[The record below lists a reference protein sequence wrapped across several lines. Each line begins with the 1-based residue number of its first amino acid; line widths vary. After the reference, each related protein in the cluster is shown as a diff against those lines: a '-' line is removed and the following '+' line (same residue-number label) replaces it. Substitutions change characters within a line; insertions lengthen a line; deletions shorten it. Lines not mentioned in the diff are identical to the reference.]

1 MPKTK
6 GAPALKP
13 SMDIAEKAAP
23 REESSD
29 RAVGVT
35 LPKISTD
42 PTMDLSSV
50 FNRKPRILVADD
62 DWLNRDLLQAYL
74 TASDCEVLTASNGEE
89 ALTQALSYSPDLAL
103 IDVQMPK
110 MDGLELCRR
119 LKATAATRFVPVVI
133 ITALDSED
141 EKLNAFEAG
150 ADDFITKPYSSIVLL
165 ARVRSLLRIKRL
177 HDEVESRNELL
188 REVLDRYVAEDVT
201 DVILTDPD
209 RYFKLYGETRPVTVL
224 FADIRN
230 FVSYTEQ
237 HTGPEVIRT
246 LNHVLE
252 ALSRVVFAHKGTFD
266 KYLGDGLMVFYG
278 APVAGDDDA
287 QRAVATAV
295 AMQQL
300 FEEMRADPDI
310 DLKGLGLGIGLHSGE
325 AIVGNIGSSRVMDYT
340 VVGDVPNVAKRLH
353 DRAKKGQILFSSE
366 TYKELKGIKA
376 KKLKQVKLPG
386 RQKQVIPYVISIKDL

>member
-1 MPKTK
+1 
-6 GAPALKP
+6 
-13 SMDIAEKAAP
+13 
-23 REESSD
+23 
-29 RAVGVT
+29 
-35 LPKISTD
+35 
-42 PTMDLSSV
+42 MDLSSL
-50 FNRKPRILVADD
+50 FDRKPRILVADD

-133 ITALDSED
+133 ITALDSEE

-209 RYFKLYGETRPVTVL
+209 RYLKLYGETRPVTVL

-237 HTGPEVIRT
+237 HTGEKHNRAIRLGDEVIRSSFKGVE
-246 LNHVLE
+246 LLIFAVESRNNHDWYKTRSGGRLE
-252 ALSRVVFAHKGTFD
+252 PAAEFK
-266 KYLGDGLMVFYG
+266 
-278 APVAGDDDA
+278 PVH
-287 QRAVATAV
+287 
-295 AMQQL
+295 L
-300 FEEMRADPDI
+300 WH
-310 DLKGLGLGIGLHSGE
+310 LH
-325 AIVGNIGSSRVMDYT
+325 VD
-340 VVGDVPNVAKRLH
+340 
-353 DRAKKGQILFSSE
+353 QC
-366 TYKELKGIKA
+366 
-376 KKLKQVKLPG
+376 
-386 RQKQVIPYVISIKDL
+386 

>member
-1 MPKTK
+1 MSEMKK
-6 GAPALKP
+6 APALKATP
-13 SMDIAEKAAP
+13 ENGEPIRDPA
-23 REESSD
+23 RG
-29 RAVGVT
+29 AVK
-35 LPKISTD
+35 LKD

-50 FNRKPRILVADD
+50 FDRKPRILVADD

-74 TASDCEVLTASNGEE
+74 SSSGCEVLTASNGEE

-133 ITALDSED
+133 ITALDSEE
-141 EKLNAFEAG
+141 EKLNAFEVG

-177 HDEVESRNELL
+177 HDEVESRNQLL

-201 DVILTDPD
+201 DVILTDPE

-246 LNHVLE
+246 LNHIFE
-252 ALSRVVFAHKGTFD
+252 SLSRVVFAHKGTFD
-266 KYLGDGLMVFYG
+266 KYLGDGLMAFYG
-278 APVAGDDDA
+278 APVAGEDDA
-287 QRAVATAV
+287 QRAVATA
-295 AMQQL
+295 AEMQQL
-300 FEEMRADPDI
+300 FEQMRDNPDI

-325 AIVGNIGSSRVMDYT
+325 AIVGNIGSSQVMDYT

-353 DRAKKGQILFSSE
+353 DRAKRGQILFSAE
-366 TYKELKGIKA
+366 TYKELKGVKA
-376 KKLKQVKLPG
+376 KKMKAVKLPG
-386 RQKQVIPYVISIKDL
+386 RQKQVIPYVISVKDL

>member
-6 GAPALKP
+6 DAPVLKASAEFTSLREKSRDLAKGASGSKT
-13 SMDIAEKAAP
+13 SID
-23 REESSD
+23 
-29 RAVGVT
+29 
-35 LPKISTD
+35 PK
-42 PTMDLSSV
+42 MDLSSL
-50 FNRKPRILVADD
+50 FGRKPRILVADD

-74 TASDCEVLTASNGEE
+74 TASGCEVLTASNGEE

-119 LKATAATRFVPVVI
+119 LKATAATRFMPVVI

-141 EKLNAFEAG
+141 EKLNAFEVG

-188 REVLDRYVAEDVT
+188 REVLDRYVAEDVA
-201 DVILTDPD
+201 DVILTDPE
-209 RYFKLYGETRPVTVL
+209 RYLKLYGETRPVTVL

-237 HTGPEVIRT
+237 HTGPEVVRT
-246 LNHVLE
+246 LNHVFE
-252 ALSRVVFAHKGTFD
+252 GLSRVIFAHKGTFD
-266 KYLGDGLMVFYG
+266 KYLGDGLMAFYG

-295 AMQQL
+295 EMQQL
-300 FEEMRADPDI
+300 FEQMREDPDI
-310 DLKGLGLGIGLHSGE
+310 DLKGLGLGVGLHSGE

-340 VVGDVPNVAKRLH
+340 VVGDVVNVAKRLH
-353 DRAKKGQILFSSE
+353 DRAKPGQILFTSE
-366 TYKELKGIKA
+366 TYKELNGVKA
-376 KKLKQVKLPG
+376 KKLRSLKLPG
-386 RQKQVIPYVISIKDL
+386 RQKQITPYVISVKDL

>member
-13 SMDIAEKAAP
+13 SMEIAEKASP
-23 REESSD
+23 RKESSD

-42 PTMDLSSV
+42 PTLDLSSV

-246 LNHVLE
+246 LNHVFE

-278 APVAGDDDA
+278 APVAGDDA

-295 AMQQL
+295 EMQQL

-366 TYKELKGIKA
+366 TYKELKGLKA
-376 KKLKQVKLPG
+376 KKLKPLKLAG
-386 RQKQVIPYVISIKDL
+386 RRKEVTPYVISVKDL